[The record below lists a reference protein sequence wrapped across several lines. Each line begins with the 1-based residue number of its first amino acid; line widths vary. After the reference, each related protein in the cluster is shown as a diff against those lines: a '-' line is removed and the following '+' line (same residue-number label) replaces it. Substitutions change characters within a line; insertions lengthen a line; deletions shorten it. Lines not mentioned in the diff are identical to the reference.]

1 MGPDDLTKHVTFAL
15 GPRFFHKVTVM
26 GRRWMG
32 KGFVDGEVKR
42 PELGWLQRASRKRRE
57 RNVLGGPGGTPATPS
72 MGLSP
77 GGGVMVHTCAL

>member
-1 MGPDDLTKHVTFAL
+1 
-15 GPRFFHKVTVM
+15 
-26 GRRWMG
+26 MG

>member
-1 MGPDDLTKHVTFAL
+1 
-15 GPRFFHKVTVM
+15 
-26 GRRWMG
+26 MG
-32 KGFVDGEVKR
+32 KGFVEGEVNR

-77 GGGVMVHTCAL
+77 GGRVMVHTCAL